1 MPVSKDAQISQKMA
15 KKELFF
21 GEKENVSC
29 GKTLG
34 KENVDVKPVG
44 MFLFI
49 WLIVHLAC

>member
-15 KKELFF
+15 KKELSF

-34 KENVDVKPVG
+34 KENVDSKPVA
-44 MFLFI
+44 MFPCI
-49 WLIVHLAC
+49 WLIVHLVC